1 MQLTQAMIAYWAPS
15 PQALWRSREARF
27 LCCHEHGNIL
37 WGVCQGSDEAEYTVL
52 ADLGDT
58 QSPVFSCTCPSR
70 QTPCKHVLALL
81 LRRLDDDFSSL
92 PPPPGLDPAKAG
104 KSARPARKIP
114 GGEQLSFVNEKDSER
129 RAALERARELLC
141 RLAEEGID
149 ARTPASAGA
158 WQSDVRPLFDMG
170 IPAVAE
176 RLSDLPLLFSDKYAA
191 AEEMA
196 RLFALCE
203 RAIAWLDRP
212 AHGEDHELDTLLGR
226 VWRLD
231 ELAERGYMLYDVS
244 LLQLSFFV
252 TDRPR
257 ARVRAEIG
265 VWADISTGKVFTTE
279 NYLPYAAAGHV
290 KTEDSCFDLL
300 KVDKLFTYPGISRVR
315 WKSCTPV
322 KALPQDYALLCENAA
337 KSLDEAIQ
345 PIIPELKDRYL
356 RREPYCLVGVSSIRK
371 SGGRVF
377 LCDAEG
383 QSIELREWE
392 YPVLEVLAS
401 VYNETWKAALLR
413 LSAAGGA
420 LSAVPLCLVS
430 DNSAIRL
437 TP

>member
-37 WGVCQGSDEAEYTVL
+37 WGVCQGSDDAEYTAL
-52 ADLGDT
+52 ADLEDT

-81 LRRLDDDFSSL
+81 TRRLDDDFPSR
-92 PPPPGLDPAKAG
+92 PPPPGLDSAKANRNTR
-104 KSARPARKIP
+104 SARKSV
-114 GGEQLSFVNEKDSER
+114 GGEQLSFVSEKDSAR
-129 RAALERARELLC
+129 RAALERARELLS
-141 RLAEEGID
+141 RLAEEGLD
-149 ARTPASAGA
+149 ARTPAAGA

-176 RLSDLPLLFSDKYAA
+176 RLSDLPQLFSDKYAA
-191 AEEMA
+191 AEETA

-203 RAIAWLDRP
+203 RATAWLDKP
-212 AHGEDHELDTLLGR
+212 AHGDDHELDTLLGR

-231 ELAERGYMLYDVS
+231 ELAELGYMLYDAS

-252 TDRPR
+252 TDRPSVR
-257 ARVRAEIG
+257 MRAETG
-265 VWADISTGKVFTTE
+265 VWADICTGKVCTTE

-290 KTEDSCFDLL
+290 KTEDSCFGLL
-300 KVDKLFTYPGISRVR
+300 KADKLFTYPGLSRVR

-322 KALPQDYALLCENAA
+322 KALPQDYALLCEKAA
-337 KSLDEAIQ
+337 KSLDEAVK
-345 PIIPELKDRYL
+345 PVIPDLKDRYL
-356 RREPYCLVGVSSIRK
+356 RREPYCLVRFSSIRK
-371 SGGRVF
+371 SVGRVW
-377 LCDAEG
+377 LCDADG
-383 QSIELREWE
+383 QSVELRGDG

-413 LSAAGGA
+413 LSAAGGV
-420 LSAVPLCLVS
+420 LTAVPLCLIS
-430 DNSAIRL
+430 DNSALRL
-437 TP
+437 IP